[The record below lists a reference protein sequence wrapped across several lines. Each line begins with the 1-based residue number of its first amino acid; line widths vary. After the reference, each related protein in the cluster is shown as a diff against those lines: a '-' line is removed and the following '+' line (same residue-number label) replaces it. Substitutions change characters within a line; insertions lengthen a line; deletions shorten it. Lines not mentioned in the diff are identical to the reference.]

1 MVFSVCSNGGILR
14 IHERS
19 RPDVQPAGA
28 ARFPTDWAVGRAGI
42 ARVTMPRRGTLRP
55 LAVTFA
61 VALLSCVYTGVASA
75 DESLLLAGGEAEA
88 VAEMSESAVAEAS
101 EPAHAVRKGKKSAEA
116 VAETSEPVSTAPET
130 SVEPAGETSE
140 PVSTAP
146 GTSVEPAGETSEP
159 VSTAAET
166 SPEPAAQAS
175 EPAGPASEPPPEP
188 VAETSEPVSDAGV
201 VAPADP
207 LSDIPGALIPDAL
220 LPNALIPDALLLMNI
235 PGLSIGSSLP
245 PNTINALRDVFSDLA
260 AVASGDPRAP
270 LRTDRGARDGPPVN
284 DDPSPLPEPGPQAP
298 VPVAPAGASGAPG
311 GGSSGG
317 FIALTAFLLIASLSL
332 SRVVELSLTHLGS
345 PKLVADL
352 ARPD

>member
-1 MVFSVCSNGGILR
+1 
-14 IHERS
+14 
-19 RPDVQPAGA
+19 VQPAGA

-116 VAETSEPVSTAPET
+116 VAETSEPVSTAPE
-130 SVEPAGETSE
+130 
-140 PVSTAP
+140 
-146 GTSVEPAGETSEP
+146 TSVEPAGETSEP

>member
-75 DESLLLAGGEAEA
+75 DESRLLAGGEAEA
-88 VAEMSESAVAEAS
+88 VAETSESAVAEAS

-116 VAETSEPVSTAPET
+116 VAETSEPVSTAPE
-130 SVEPAGETSE
+130 
-140 PVSTAP
+140 
-146 GTSVEPAGETSEP
+146 TSVEPAGETSEP

>member
-116 VAETSEPVSTAPET
+116 VAETSEPVSTAPE
-130 SVEPAGETSE
+130 
-140 PVSTAP
+140 
-146 GTSVEPAGETSEP
+146 TSVEPAGETSEP